1 MVRVFALTALP
12 LAAASVPRI
21 SLDLSAAG
29 TLITSAR
36 PAQEHPEGFVGSH
49 SVSNTRCHGAGS
61 SNRFEHTIQGPVSLT
76 IGAQN
81 AIKSCRWSSDFC
93 LILVLFKDVTQ

>member
-12 LAAASVPRI
+12 LAAAAVPRI

-36 PAQEHPEGFVGSH
+36 PAQEHPEGFVQPD
-49 SVSNTRCHGAGS
+49 GAKVMS
-61 SNRFEHTIQGPVSLT
+61 RQDWSEECAASDATSQGT
-76 IGAQN
+76 WRGQ
-81 AIKSCRWSSDFC
+81 
-93 LILVLFKDVTQ
+93 VLFCFLCPCALCLCPRIVTAYR